1 MCKHCERGSER
12 ARVCVCVSVC
22 VAAAAAWPFGNFIDT
37 DTTQSVGNCC
47 IQRFVRSPT
56 ELISRIRLDSH
67 SHFGSHTKLVH
78 FVRSSFASFIVRS
91 FVFVSPTL
99 RVCVRVTS
107 AGYRAAAASPASSSS
122 SASFN
127 VIVINS
133 ITSFRFGL
141 SFSLRACACVFV
153 ACILHRCLA
162 SRTCVLVVAVAPPYP
177 HSGRLFTNKVSARN

>member
-1 MCKHCERGSER
+1 M
-12 ARVCVCVSVC
+12 CVCEC

-78 FVRSSFASFIVRS
+78 FVRSYFASFVHRS
-91 FVFVSPTL
+91 FVCIRFAHAAC
-99 RVCVRVTS
+99 VCVCLPS

-153 ACILHRCLA
+153 TCIVHRCLA